1 MFSLD
6 SSARKLFHGLHWRL
20 VESKQGLLKFS
31 GGEVG
36 EFNHHCST
44 GNISSPKTNLATSAE
59 SLLRNQLKDDCI
71 DPQNHSGLLIL

>member
-36 EFNHHCST
+36 EFDYHCVMILET
-44 GNISSPKTNLATSAE
+44 FLA
-59 SLLRNQLKDDCI
+59 LK
-71 DPQNHSGLLIL
+71 

>member
-6 SSARKLFHGLHWRL
+6 SSKRKLFHGLHRRV

-36 EFNHHCST
+36 EFDDHCTRNDT
-44 GNISSPKTNLATSAE
+44 GNISSPKMNLATSAE
-59 SLLRNQLKDDCI
+59 SLSRNQLKDDCTT
-71 DPQNHSGLLIL
+71 